1 MCDEAR
7 GNTGV
12 EVRLRAQYFD
22 QERKLTK
29 KSNQL
34 LQGILPSGKVLY
46 SSPLCSVFTGR
57 GRGGADPC
65 RLLFSASTSAGFQL
79 NMASG
84 RHWWGLDGGKKGEA
98 RDFLPFP
105 LCLGQLLKQQLHLSM
120 NSPARISVFAQ
131 GPVTPPLPLSLQPRV
146 LVASYHNYSVGC
158 LTVLRLLVPP
168 LPV

>member
-105 LCLGQLLKQQLHLSM
+105 LCLGQLATQAAATSLHEQSCQDLSVCPGAS
-120 NSPARISVFAQ
+120 NTTSSSVPLAQ
-131 GPVTPPLPLSLQPRV
+131 GLSCFLP
-146 LVASYHNYSVGC
+146 
-158 LTVLRLLVPP
+158 
-168 LPV
+168 